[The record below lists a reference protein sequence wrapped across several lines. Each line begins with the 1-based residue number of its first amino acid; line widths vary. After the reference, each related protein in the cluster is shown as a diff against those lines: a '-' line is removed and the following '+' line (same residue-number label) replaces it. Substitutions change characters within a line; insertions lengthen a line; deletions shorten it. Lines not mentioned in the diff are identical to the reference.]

1 VSILIFLAVY
11 IRARLYAIPFKRIP
25 VILALLTGFFYL
37 TYIAI
42 DVQSE
47 AKKDNNPKTIAQEI
61 NRLLPQD
68 TQTVYEIGYR
78 RFLGTTCYLKQEIIQ
93 IDTFSALKS
102 LRNRGSKTYFIFDTK
117 FLSSRSDEEQRIF
130 TQEIH
135 WEQLYSKYFSGSR
148 ERIVV
153 GCLKEQKD

>member
-1 VSILIFLAVY
+1 VCSSDL
-11 IRARLYAIPFKRIP
+11 
-25 VILALLTGFFYL
+25 
-37 TYIAI
+37 
-42 DVQSE
+42 E

-102 LRNRGSKTYFIFDTK
+102 VRNRGSKTYFIFDTK